1 MVAVDVE
8 EGEQVTFDSHSEQVQ
23 FGYTKDGTIKY
34 IIQYKEGL
42 MAEHIMASSSVPVHY
57 DYAVVP
63 VTYDYTKRGGESIT
77 KSENI
82 EFDN

>member
-1 MVAVDVE
+1 
-8 EGEQVTFDSHSEQVQ
+8 
-23 FGYTKDGTIKY
+23 
-34 IIQYKEGL
+34 